1 MVSMRLSS
9 FAMHARC
16 CLNYSDIL
24 SLHRALVTRLLSQG
38 YKVNH
43 LSNTFKKFY
52 GRHIDLIGQ
61 YRKMSAK
68 FLLILSVGMSFI
80 FMDLPMAEL
89 IKLAKIGGCHA

>member
-24 SLHRALVTRLLSQG
+24 SLHRTLVTRLLSQG

-43 LSNTFKKFY
+43 LSY

-61 YRKMSAK
+61 YKKISAK